1 MIALVLLFLF
11 FAVMAFNV
19 AAKSGLS
26 VDLIPFVIFGSAFVA
41 LLLIMVFSATPP

>member
-1 MIALVLLFLF
+1 MVALVFLFLF

-26 VDLIPFVIFGSAFVA
+26 VDLIPVGVFGAAFVA

>member
-1 MIALVLLFLF
+1 MVALVLLFLF

-26 VDLIPFVIFGSAFVA
+26 VDLIPLGIFGAAFVA
-41 LLLIMVFSATPP
+41 LIVVFLWSPS